1 MFKLFREKRRRIFPF
16 TPRINRL
23 VHFTKL
29 AERNRSTTHKFRME
43 FGDRPRVSICSGT
56 IIRTD
61 NRGYFHKITT
71 QIRVSWPYQRPP
83 LRYLFSL
90 VIDPRVCVFIFV
102 CIITASRIHFSSPL
116 PFFRARFRFTRNF
129 EIYERPLIVTLLFLL
144 DRPVSII
151 APIF

>member
-1 MFKLFREKRRRIFPF
+1 MAIP
-16 TPRINRL
+16 
-23 VHFTKL
+23 
-29 AERNRSTTHKFRME
+29 A
-43 FGDRPRVSICSGT
+43 
-56 IIRTD
+56 
-61 NRGYFHKITT
+61 
-71 QIRVSWPYQRPP
+71 PP